1 MKYGVFTNGRTTTY
15 YGNDATAALA
25 WMSMLTAISQSDAE
39 KKVLKAAGSFQLALL
54 DSMSKQGF
62 PVSDSLRKK
71 VERKQADY
79 KKAQE
84 SLARAALKKKFDGKP
99 VKVAKR
105 LISKKCALCAQ
116 DIAPLQGYQEAGQN
130 KAHAAC
136 VSSPR

>member
-62 PVSDSLRKK
+62 IEPEKYIEFYFKADLKHSDT
-71 VERKQADY
+71 
-79 KKAQE
+79 
-84 SLARAALKKKFDGKP
+84 
-99 VKVAKR
+99 
-105 LISKKCALCAQ
+105 
-116 DIAPLQGYQEAGQN
+116 QGYATESR
-130 KAHAAC
+130 KALPFLGAVEDA
-136 VSSPR
+136 VRSTFR